1 MRKCSNCGETCRGLC
16 KCHICT
22 HYVSMMQAVCY
33 LVARFN
39 GMLHVRDMLGDLCPA
54 RFNDGLEHQI
64 SAGILLDSH
73 LMEILKKAL

>member
-1 MRKCSNCGETCRGLC
+1 
-16 KCHICT
+16 
-22 HYVSMMQAVCY
+22 MMQAVCY